1 MEQRAESGV
10 YSGYSE
16 SRMSSTKL
24 NDMEQRAESGVY
36 SGYFESRM
44 S

>member
-10 YSGYSE
+10 YSSYPE

-36 SGYFESRM
+36 SGYPESRM